1 MEIKKFKLLRGQ
13 SESPEY
19 YHRDLTINTTNHITF
34 FGTSS
39 LNEPRIDSNNEM
51 ERWYAENMN
60 NDILRR
66 EILSTQVPENYDRIF
81 VNDVKL
87 KYNLTIWNRIKTW
100 WKYSMNKE
108 EKINFCLLIVLLF
121 AIFSM
126 LGYISYAHGIM
137 SEQLSKLK

>member
-13 SESPEY
+13 IESPENY
-19 YHRDLTINTTNHITF
+19 DSHLTANTINRTTY

-51 ERWYAENMN
+51 ERWYAEYAHNER
-60 NDILRR
+60 LRI
-66 EILSTQVPENYDRIF
+66 EILSTQLPENNERIF

-87 KYNLTIWNRIKTW
+87 KYNLTIWKRLKTW
-100 WKYSMNKE
+100 WMYSMNKE
-108 EKINFCLLIVLLF
+108 EKINFCLLITLLI

-126 LGYISYAHGIM
+126 LGYISYAHGLI
-137 SEQLSKLK
+137 SEQINKLK

>member
-1 MEIKKFKLLRGQ
+1 MKIKKFKLLRGQ

-19 YHRDLTINTTNHITF
+19 YHRDLTRGTTNHITY

-51 ERWYAENMN
+51 ERWYAENVY
-60 NDILRR
+60 NDIVRR
-66 EILSTQVPENYDRIF
+66 EILSTRVPESNDRIF

-108 EKINFCLLIVLLF
+108 EKINFCLLITLLI

-126 LGYISYAHGIM
+126 LGYISYAHGII
-137 SEQLSKLK
+137 SEQISKLK

>member
-13 SESPEY
+13 SKSPENY
-19 YHRDLTINTTNHITF
+19 NSHLTAYTTNHITY

-51 ERWYAENMN
+51 ERWYAENVY
-60 NDILRR
+60 NDRLRR
-66 EILSTQVPENYDRIF
+66 EILSTRVPENDDKIF

-108 EKINFCLLIVLLF
+108 EKINFCLLITLLI

-126 LGYISYAHGIM
+126 LGYISYAHGIL